1 MADLSHGL
9 PYLFSA
15 ESSVIMSVAVVLSSK
30 AMVIHGWENMM
41 GECVFAGEVKVTVD
55 DPHVGLGI
63 Y

>member
-1 MADLSHGL
+1 
-9 PYLFSA
+9 
-15 ESSVIMSVAVVLSSK
+15 MSVAVVLSSK